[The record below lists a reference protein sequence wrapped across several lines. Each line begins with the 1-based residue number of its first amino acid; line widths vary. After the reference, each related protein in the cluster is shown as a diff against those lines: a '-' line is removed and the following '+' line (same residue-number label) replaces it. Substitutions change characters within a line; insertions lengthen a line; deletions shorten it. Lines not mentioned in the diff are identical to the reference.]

1 MNRVLPLM
9 TPPSAVTTPQL
20 PLLKEWAYD
29 FENERLLEVD
39 GRMELLSGLDA
50 LKIWAYKAVRTEL
63 GRWPAYSANFGS
75 EVETLIGQPYSEAF
89 IQAETQ
95 RMLSEALLA
104 SPYILAVGRVE
115 ANMDDSVLRA
125 SINFDSVYGPSNVE
139 VSV

>member
-1 MNRVLPLM
+1 M
-9 TPPSAVTTPQL
+9 
-20 PLLKEWAYD
+20 
-29 FENERLLEVD
+29 
-39 GRMELLSGLDA
+39 
-50 LKIWAYKAVRTEL
+50 
-63 GRWPAYSANFGS
+63 
-75 EVETLIGQPYSEAF
+75 ETLVGQPYSEAF

-115 ANMDDSVLRA
+115 TGMDDSVLRA